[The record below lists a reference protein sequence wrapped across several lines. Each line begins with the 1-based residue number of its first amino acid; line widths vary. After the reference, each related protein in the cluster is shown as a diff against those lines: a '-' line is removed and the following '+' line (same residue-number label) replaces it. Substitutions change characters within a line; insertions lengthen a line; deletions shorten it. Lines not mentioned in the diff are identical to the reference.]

1 MIRICLTW
9 AHEQNVPPQGNCL
22 SNTVWRYFVVLEA
35 SFVQGGS
42 YQLCEGAHLGK
53 FEERVSLLTWTDNR
67 REIVDTNF
75 GHKSSEKCVPLTP
88 SAILSKIGQISVYKL
103 PITFVYII
111 CATAGD
117 GAKKTALI
125 PIVYQSS
132 FLYTS
137 IFSCQNLKVF

>member
-22 SNTVWRYFVVLEA
+22 SNTVWRYLVVLEA

-75 GHKSSEKCVPLTP
+75 GHENSEKCVPLTP
-88 SAILSKIGQISVYKL
+88 SAILSE
-103 PITFVYII
+103 
-111 CATAGD
+111 
-117 GAKKTALI
+117 
-125 PIVYQSS
+125 IVRRIREQSRKSRTS
-132 FLYTS
+132 F
-137 IFSCQNLKVF
+137 IF

>member
-22 SNTVWRYFVVLEA
+22 SNTVWRYLVVLEA

-53 FEERVSLLTWTDNR
+53 FEERVSLLTWADNR

-88 SAILSKIGQISVYKL
+88 SAILSE
-103 PITFVYII
+103 
-111 CATAGD
+111 
-117 GAKKTALI
+117 
-125 PIVYQSS
+125 IVRRIREQACKNV
-132 FLYTS
+132 
-137 IFSCQNLKVF
+137 IN